1 MVRIDCHSH
10 IFPPAYA
17 ELFKRNSKPT
27 RATGGDGV
35 YTITYNGGVQTFRLD
50 LADYS
55 PQRKLQE
62 MDRSGV
68 DAAVLSVN
76 IPTPDLLESGLALE
90 GARICND
97 ALAELAAHYPDRF
110 VGLASLPLPDVAAA
124 IVELDRALDELGLR
138 GVFLPSHIDGKPLDL
153 PELEPFYR
161 HVEARQTPLVLHPS
175 VPVWAEVIKEHSMIP
190 MLGFMVDSSI
200 GMLRLILGGVLERY
214 PRLKIVQPHA
224 GGVLPYLMGR
234 IEEQTEV
241 KRRGREHITR
251 PPGDYY
257 RQIYLDMVSP
267 SSLALRYLCEFAA
280 PDRLL
285 FGSDHPWISM
295 ASLLELVDQLDIPE
309 SHRIKILGLNA
320 GELFS
325 IGQ

>member
-1 MVRIDCHSH
+1 
-10 IFPPAYA
+10 
-17 ELFKRNSKPT
+17 
-27 RATGGDGV
+27 
-35 YTITYNGGVQTFRLD
+35 
-50 LADYS
+50 
-55 PQRKLQE
+55 
-62 MDRSGV
+62 
-68 DAAVLSVN
+68 VN
-76 IPTPDLLESGLALE
+76 IPTPDLLESGLAIE

-97 ALAELAAHYPDRF
+97 ALADLAAHYPDRF

-138 GVFLPSHIDGKPLDL
+138 GVFLPSHIDGKPLDS
-153 PELEPFYR
+153 PEFELFYR
-161 HVEARQTPLVLHPS
+161 HAEARQTPLVLHPS
-175 VPVWAEVIKEHSMIP
+175 VPVWGEVIKEHAMIP

-200 GMLRLILGGVLERY
+200 GVLRLILGGVLERY
-214 PRLKIVQPHA
+214 PRLKIAQPHA

-257 RQIYLDMVSP
+257 RQIYLDLVSP

-285 FGSDHPWISM
+285 FGSDHPWIRI

-309 SHRIKILGLNA
+309 SHRAKILGLNA
-320 GELFS
+320 RNLFR
-325 IGQ
+325 IG